1 MTETRPGPE
10 PTPHGRDGARRLRA
24 VVGRS
29 VPPQRSVG
37 NDLLSRWYL
46 SAGSALPFDEWAD
59 PATRHLAEAFVPG
72 ADLVAVEEAVVA
84 FAQARAG
91 AEHPAEALVGDLV
104 ALVRL
109 AWPSSGHEWSD
120 WIDPAGL
127 MARALGA
134 WAADRDSRTSC
145 GDCVDAATGLATA
158 SFLRLRVRELH
169 DQCRALDI
177 SAPNAF
183 GALVVDLELSAVAA
197 PERVGIRVETG
208 GILAS
213 RFRAGET
220 VAVLSSTR
228 LVAVMPAYGIDRAI
242 GEVTDDL
249 AGLPSPGGVGV
260 TVRRVAF
267 AYDAEAT
274 FAALAGISAGS

>member
-1 MTETRPGPE
+1 M
-10 PTPHGRDGARRLRA
+10 
-24 VVGRS
+24 
-29 VPPQRSVG
+29 PPQRPVG
-37 NDLLSRWYL
+37 YDLLSRWYL

-145 GDCVDAATGLATA
+145 GDCIDAATGLATA

-177 SAPNAF
+177 SARGAF
-183 GALVVDLELSAVAA
+183 GALVVDLELSALAA
-197 PERVGIRVETG
+197 PERVKVKADAG
-208 GILAS
+208 GILAA

-220 VAVLSSTR
+220 VAALSSTR

-242 GEVTDDL
+242 GDVTDDL
-249 AGLPSPGGVGV
+249 AGLSSPDGLAV

-267 AYDAEAT
+267 ADDAGAT
-274 FAALAGISAGS
+274 FQALAGATVGS

>member
-29 VPPQRSVG
+29 VPPQRPVG
-37 NDLLSRWYL
+37 DDLLSRWYL

-109 AWPSSGHEWSD
+109 AWPSSGNEWSD
-120 WIDPAGL
+120 WIDPVGL

-134 WAADRDSRTSC
+134 WAADRDSRTSG
-145 GDCVDAATGLATA
+145 GDCIDPATGLASA

-183 GALVVDLELSAVAA
+183 GALVVELELSAVAA

-220 VAVLSSTR
+220 VAALGSSR
-228 LVAVMPAYGIDRAI
+228 LVAVMPAYGIGRAI
-242 GEVTDDL
+242 DEVTADF
-249 AGLPSPGGVGV
+249 AGRTPSGGVGV
-260 TVRRVAF
+260 TVQRRYF
-267 AYDAEAT
+267 ADDPDAT
-274 FAALAGISAGS
+274 FQSLAGTSVGS